1 MMLKPVV
8 VAAAGAAGLALLAVV
23 FWAWRT
29 GGLAIMQLG
38 MNLC

>member
-1 MMLKPVV
+1 MTLKSGVA
-8 VAAAGAAGLALLAVV
+8 VAAGVAGLALLAMV

-29 GGLAIMQLG
+29 GGLAIMQLS